1 MEEKNLNQRIFDG
14 IKFLA
19 SYIQKKN
26 SVENNR
32 IGSLCAEI
40 NARDTFIKI
49 KGDYF
54 NIGKVR
60 LSFVQFDK
68 EKNNTRVA
76 DIDVC
81 MNFSEW
87 AALSHDIIF
96 GRIFK
101 LAEQERAKGEKYP
114 KAVYESPLGGIN
126 EANCMK
132 RKLRADGK
140 AISRR
145 FSIAPGSRQ
154 PFVIT
159 AEQRPGKSD
168 DRGLIVPEGGRPE
181 VAIRVPCTREAL
193 IGSVE
198 IVNRHIEAFLCS
210 KYNDKTSDFY
220 YTPKQEK

>member
-1 MEEKNLNQRIFDG
+1 MEEKNMNQRIFDG

-19 SYIQKKN
+19 GYVKKKT

-32 IGSLCAEI
+32 IRSLCAEI
-40 NARDTFIKI
+40 NGRDTFVKI

-54 NIGKVR
+54 SIGKVR

-68 EKNNTRVA
+68 ANNNSRVA

-81 MNFSEW
+81 MSFSEW
-87 AALSHDIIF
+87 AALSHDIAF

-101 LAEQERAKGEKYP
+101 LAEQEKAKGEKYP

-126 EANCMK
+126 EVNCKK
-132 RKLRADGK
+132 RNLRTDGK

-159 AEQRPGKSD
+159 AEQRPGKTD
-168 DRGLIVPEGGRPE
+168 EKGLIVPEGGRPE
-181 VAIRVPCTREAL
+181 VSIRVPCTREILLGA
-193 IGSVE
+193 VE
-198 IVNRHIEAFLCS
+198 MVDRHISAYLS
-210 KYNDKTSDFY
+210 SRYSDKASDFY
-220 YTPKQEK
+220 YSATRS